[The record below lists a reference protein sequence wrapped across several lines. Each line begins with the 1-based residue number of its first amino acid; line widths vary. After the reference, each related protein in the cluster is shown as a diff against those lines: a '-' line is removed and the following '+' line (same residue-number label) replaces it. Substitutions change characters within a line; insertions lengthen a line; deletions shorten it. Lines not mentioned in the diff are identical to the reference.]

1 VAPLLQ
7 LSGSLWRP
15 AWVVLRRHGE
25 WFAFLYAVTVSAL
38 FVWVLPHTPATTAL
52 FMIAIGLPLIF
63 RARDYIRIAGVVMVL
78 IGVVGLIVL
87 RAS

>member
-1 VAPLLQ
+1 
-7 LSGSLWRP
+7 
-15 AWVVLRRHGE
+15 
-25 WFAFLYAVTVSAL
+25 
-38 FVWVLPHTPATTAL
+38 
-52 FMIAIGLPLIF
+52 MIAIGLPLIF